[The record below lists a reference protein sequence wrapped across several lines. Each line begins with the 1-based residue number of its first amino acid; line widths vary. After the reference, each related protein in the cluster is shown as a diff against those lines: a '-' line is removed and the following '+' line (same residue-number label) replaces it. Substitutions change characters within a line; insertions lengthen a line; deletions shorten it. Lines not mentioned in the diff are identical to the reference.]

1 MSRSSV
7 GTGGKSR
14 CMTEQPDLPLWG
26 DGRKPL
32 ALRYAEWRETVDG
45 REVAELVGRAALDQ
59 AANGA
64 KRISIN
70 LLFEQFR
77 QARHAKIDNSFRA
90 CLAAELRD
98 RYPWLKA
105 LIHVKAHPKAA

>member
-1 MSRSSV
+1 M
-7 GTGGKSR
+7 TG
-14 CMTEQPDLPLWG
+14 QPELPLWG

-32 ALRYAEWRETVDG
+32 ALRYAEWRESLEG
-45 REVAELVGRAALDQ
+45 REIAELVGRAALDQ

-64 KRISIN
+64 TRISIN

-77 QARHAKIDNSFRA
+77 QVRHTKIDNSFRA

-98 RYPWLKA
+98 RFPWLRA
-105 LIHVKAHPKAA
+105 LIHVKASPKAA